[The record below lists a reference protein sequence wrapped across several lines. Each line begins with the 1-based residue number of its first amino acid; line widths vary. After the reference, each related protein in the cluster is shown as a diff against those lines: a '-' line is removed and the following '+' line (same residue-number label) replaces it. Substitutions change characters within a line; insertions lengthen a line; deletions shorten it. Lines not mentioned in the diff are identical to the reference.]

1 MQTKYYQS
9 TWRNKDDKF
18 RQYAYTRYQWQT
30 ITKYDQKDQKRYVQ
44 RPHVR
49 IYKKTTNGKIPVE
62 ISFMDWGLCEKSHIL
77 PKFECMSS
85 ISTWTFFCLD
95 TSCQKKIYNFHFQ
108 QINLCFGKN
117 RKHILSPKDIVHK
130 ERADQPVTFMT
141 TKC

>member
-77 PKFECMSS
+77 PQFECMSS
-85 ISTWTFFCLD
+85 ISTWTFFCLV
-95 TSCQKKIYNFHFQ
+95 TSCQKNHTIFIFNKYIFILVKKREY
-108 QINLCFGKN
+108 
-117 RKHILSPKDIVHK
+117 ILSPKDIVHK
-130 ERADQPVTFMT
+130 GKADQPVTFRT